1 MDLTRREFLVISGVV
16 GAGAALPS
24 LGIDLGPVK
33 AYADDL
39 KIDKMK
45 SAKYTTSICPYCS
58 VGCGLIVSTD
68 TKAGKIINIEGDPDH
83 PTNEG
88 SLCAKGASV
97 FQTTAA
103 NPNRLTK
110 ILYRAPF
117 SDKWEEKDWNWA
129 ITEIAKR
136 AKATRDANFM
146 EKNAKGQVVNRVEAI
161 AHLGS
166 SNIDN
171 EECWALNGMVRALGL
186 VYIDH
191 QARI

>member
-1 MDLTRREFLVISGVV
+1 MDLTRRDFLVISGVV
-16 GAGAALPS
+16 GAGVALSS
-24 LGIDLGPVK
+24 LGLDLGPLK
-33 AYADDL
+33 AYAADL
-39 KIDKMK
+39 KMEKMK
-45 SAKYTTSICPYCS
+45 SAKQTTSICPYCS
-58 VGCGLIVSTD
+58 VGCGLVVSTD
-68 TKAGKIINIEGDPDH
+68 VKAGKIINIEGDPDH

-88 SLCAKGASV
+88 SLCAKGAAV

-110 ILYRAPF
+110 VLYRAPN
-117 SDKWEEKDWNWA
+117 SDKWEGKSWDWA

-136 AKATRDANFM
+136 AKATRDAGFI
-146 EKNAKGQVVNRVEAI
+146 EKNAKGEVVNRVETI

-171 EECWALNGMVRALGL
+171 EECWALNAMIRALGV
-186 VYIDH
+186 VYMDH

>member
-1 MDLTRREFLVISGVV
+1 MDVSRREFLIISGVF
-16 GAGAALPS
+16 GAGVGLAS
-24 LGIDLGPVK
+24 LGLDLGPVK
-33 AYADDL
+33 AYADEL

-45 SAKYTTSICPYCS
+45 AAKSTTSICPYCS

-68 TKAGKIINIEGDPDH
+68 TKSGKIINIEGDPEH

-110 ILYRAPF
+110 VVYRAPY
-117 SDKWEEKDWNWA
+117 SDKWEEKSWDWA

-136 AKATRDANFM
+136 AKATRDATFV
-146 EKNAKGQVVNRVEAI
+146 EKNAKGQVVNRTEAI

-171 EECWALNGMVRALGL
+171 EECWALNDLIRSLGV
-186 VYIDH
+186 VYMDH